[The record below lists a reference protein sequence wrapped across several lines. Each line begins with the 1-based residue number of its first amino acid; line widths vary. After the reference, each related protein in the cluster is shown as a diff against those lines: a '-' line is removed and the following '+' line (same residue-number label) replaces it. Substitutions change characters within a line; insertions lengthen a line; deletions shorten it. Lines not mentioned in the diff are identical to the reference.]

1 MKGAATAVVAVMM
14 ALSVVGSERRLQ
26 SIDRADPLGR
36 KLLFLPTAESLRF
49 VSLGN
54 EGLVADVMFVWA
66 IQYYSQYEPSERF
79 LYLDNVF
86 DVITDLDPK
95 FYDAYRIG
103 GLIMQIQTS
112 GDQEAAKQGVIR
124 LFNKGLHNLPQSWQL
139 AEAAAWDMEI
149 RYRDLEDAIHF
160 MERAAAVP
168 DAPSR
173 IARILGRWKD
183 EDHAW
188 TLHDSVEYWRDT
200 VENATDD
207 YARDAARRHLYDV
220 MVQYDQQRL
229 APLLEEV
236 RRQTGH
242 CPADWQAM
250 IAAGLIDQTPRD
262 ADGTA
267 YTINTTTCRIE
278 AQKKIRD

>member
-1 MKGAATAVVAVMM
+1 MKGAAAAVVAVVM
-14 ALSVVGSERRLQ
+14 ALTVVGSERRLQ

-36 KLLFLPTAESLRF
+36 ELLYLPTAESLRLM
-49 VSLGN
+49 SLGN
-54 EGLVADVMFVWA
+54 QGLVADLMFVWA

-79 LYLDNVF
+79 LYLDKVF
-86 DVITDLDPK
+86 DTITDLDPK

-103 GLIMQIQTS
+103 GLIMQIQTG
-112 GDQEAAKQGVIR
+112 GDQEAVKQGVIR
-124 LFNKGLHNLPQSWQL
+124 LFNKGLRNLPQSWAL

-183 EDHAW
+183 EDHVW
-188 TLHDSVEYWRDT
+188 TLQDSIDYWRET
-200 VENATDD
+200 VAEAKDD
-207 YARDAARRHLYDV
+207 YAREAAFRHLYDV
-220 MVQYDQQRL
+220 VAQYDQQRL
-229 APLLEEV
+229 APLLERF

-242 CPADWQAM
+242 CPVDWQAV
-250 IAAGLIDQTPRD
+250 IEAGLIDETPRD
-262 ADGTA
+262 AYGIA
-267 YTINTTTCRIE
+267 YTINRTTCTIE
-278 AQKKIRD
+278 ARKKIRD